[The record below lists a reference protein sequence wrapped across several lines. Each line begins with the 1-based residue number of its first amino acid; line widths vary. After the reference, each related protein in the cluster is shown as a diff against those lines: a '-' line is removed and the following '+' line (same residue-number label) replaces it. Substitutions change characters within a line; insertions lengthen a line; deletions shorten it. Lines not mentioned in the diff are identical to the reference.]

1 MLTSDRAYMLAADHR
16 WQWDEWCDRHG
27 VPRSRIPE
35 AKALALDGF
44 LRAREQSPDIAAAG
58 SILLDVQYAS
68 GAIASARAAGVP
80 VGTPAEWP
88 GAFPLRWASEPFD
101 RALTGA
107 FVKVLVRH
115 RPDHARDVV
124 EGQRARLL
132 ELAAWCRAQGRPLV
146 VEVLIPR
153 AGEPEAEFEATGR
166 APIAAAYITDSYAAG
181 LVPDF
186 WKLEGTSNLEAART
200 VDAAVQARSGP
211 RFLVLGK
218 GASLDVIAGWFAA
231 ARTMTTA
238 AGFAIGRSV
247 YFDAAAAWLLGSIPR
262 DVAVQ
267 RIADTYTALVRLWN
281 EAA

>member
-166 APIAAAYITDSYAAG
+166 APIAAAYIADSYAAG

-267 RIADTYTALVRLWN
+267 RIADTYTALVHLWN

>member
-1 MLTSDRAYMLAADHR
+1 MLRPDRVYMLAADHR

-27 VPRSRIPE
+27 VSRSRIPE
-35 AKALALDGF
+35 AKALALEGF
-44 LRAREQSPDIAAAG
+44 LRARACSPDIAACG
-58 SILLDVQYAS
+58 SILLDAQYAS
-68 GAIASARAAGVP
+68 DAIASARAAGVA
-80 VGTPAEWP
+80 VGAPAEWP

-115 RPDHARDVV
+115 RPDFPRDVV
-124 EGQRARLL
+124 EEQRARLL
-132 ELAAWCRAQGRPLV
+132 ELAGWCRAQGRPLV
-146 VEVLIPR
+146 VEVLVPR
-153 AGEPEAEFEATGR
+153 AGEPEAEFETTGR
-166 APIAAAYITDSYAAG
+166 APIAAAYIAESYAAG

-186 WKLEGTSNLEAART
+186 WKLEGTSSREAART
-200 VDAAVQARSGP
+200 VDEAVQARRGP

-231 ARTMTTA
+231 ARTMASA

-262 DVAVQ
+262 GAAVE
-267 RIADTYTALVRLWN
+267 RIADTYTELVRLWN

>member
-1 MLTSDRAYMLAADHR
+1 VLESNRAYMLAADHR

-27 VPRSRIPE
+27 VPRARIPE
-35 AKALALDGF
+35 AKALALEGF
-44 LRAREQSPDIAAAG
+44 LMAREQSPDIAAAG
-58 SILLDVQYAS
+58 SILLDTQYAS
-68 GAIASARAAGVP
+68 GAIASARAAGVT

-115 RPDHARDVV
+115 RPDYARDVV

-166 APIAAAYITDSYAAG
+166 APIAAAYIADSYAAG

-186 WKLEGTSNLEAART
+186 WKLEGTSSREAAST
-200 VDAAVQARSGP
+200 VDAAVQARPGP

-218 GASLDVIAGWFAA
+218 GAGLDVIAGWFAA
-231 ARTMTTA
+231 ARTMATA

-247 YFDAAAAWLLGSIPR
+247 YFDAAASWLLGSIPR
-262 DVAVQ
+262 DVAAQ
-267 RIADTYTALVRLWN
+267 RIADTYIALVRLWN